1 MRVRPPRTEYRL
13 ARLTEATAPA
23 DPYRLF
29 GRWFRAVLARTGPD
43 PHALVLATAD
53 VRGRPSARVVLLK
66 DWSGAGFDFA
76 THYASRKAR
85 EISAN
90 PRASLL
96 FYWPD
101 QQRQVRAEGR
111 VLPLSSRESDA
122 IWAARPRGAQ
132 IGGWASPQ
140 SRRIAG
146 REALDRR
153 VALAVARFADGPIP
167 RPPHWGGYRLVPGRI
182 EFWQGRANRL
192 HDRILYTRRRA
203 AWTRERLA
211 P

>member
-43 PHALVLATAD
+43 PHALVLATVD
-53 VRGRPSARVVLLK
+53 RRGRPSARVMLLK
-66 DWSGAGFDFA
+66 EWSAAGFVFA
-76 THYASRKAR
+76 TNYASRKGS
-85 EISAN
+85 EIASN
-90 PRASLL
+90 PRAALL

-111 VLPLSSRESDA
+111 VAPLASGESDA
-122 IWAARPRGAQ
+122 IWASRPRGAQ
-132 IGGWASPQ
+132 VGAWSSPQ

-153 VALAVARFADGPIP
+153 MARTLARFGDRPIP
-167 RPPHWGGYRLVPGRI
+167 RPPHWGGYRLLPGRI
-182 EFWQGRANRL
+182 EFWQGRANRM

-203 AWTRERLA
+203 GWTRSRLA

>member
-53 VRGRPSARVVLLK
+53 RRSRPSARVVLLK
-66 DWSGAGFDFA
+66 DWSEAGFVFA
-76 THYASRKAR
+76 THYGSRKGT
-85 EISAN
+85 EITAN
-90 PRASLL
+90 PRAALL

-111 VLPLSSRESDA
+111 VSRVASRESDA
-122 IWAARPRGAQ
+122 IFAARPRGAQ
-132 IGGWASPQ
+132 ISAWISPQ
-140 SRRIAG
+140 SRRIPG
-146 REALDRR
+146 RQALDGRR
-153 VALAVARFADGPIP
+153 ARTLARFAGGPVP
-167 RPPHWGGYRLVPGRI
+167 RPPHWGGYRLVPARI
-182 EFWQGRANRL
+182 EFWQGRANRM

-203 AWTRERLA
+203 GWTRTRLA